1 MTTQSLSQFAHEV
14 GRSRDTVTRAIAA
27 LGLTV
32 PKPPPGKP
40 TQISRSVQD
49 ALRQHFRAYPQ
60 VQPEPQLPQDID
72 PRLMTALERIYKTNI
87 QAHKSIQTQ
96 VAALEIHACVLKGE
110 VADLTEMVSELRVE
124 ITDSRHLIHAPSV
137 LKRPADWLRWRSPP
151 LCSWLWR
158 CGSFS
163 SPPTHRQAGSAIQPT
178 PNFTSRHHAN
188 LSPFHDRSGDPCWGF
203 FGSRLVHQVY

>member
-32 PKPPPGKP
+32 PKPQPGKP

-60 VQPEPQLPQDID
+60 VQPEQQFPQDID

-137 LKRPADWLRWRSPP
+137 LKRPAGLAPMAIAAALLMAVAVWFFQQSPYP
-151 LCSWLWR
+151 
-158 CGSFS
+158 
-163 SPPTHRQAGSAIQPT
+163 QAGRI
-178 PNFTSRHHAN
+178 
-188 LSPFHDRSGDPCWGF
+188 GDPAHAE
-203 FGSRLVHQVY
+203 LYQ